1 MKIKEL
7 RSKKREELEE
17 QLAQANKELIK
28 LNTQVATGTTLKSP
42 GLVKKTKKTIARI
55 LTLLNQKEGS
65 KKDEWYLSSM
75 WLTTRIMCVW
85 EHSKR
90 KPRD

>member
-65 KKDEWYLSSM
+65 KKDE
-75 WLTTRIMCVW
+75 
-85 EHSKR
+85 
-90 KPRD
+90 